1 MLSYANWPSWIDME
15 ALLMI
20 VPETP
25 DGQKHHLSLLPPLLR
40 QSQRM
45 WWTTHRVLP
54 FLSRSN
60 PGHVYLHFI
69 GQMSHSVVL
78 AFTCVVTYKAT
89 WVQKIISWRVPNRYL
104 PPSVKTSPATYMTR
118 PSASHLHCRIT
129 LLWPLLTGI
138 QVDTESRIF

>member
-1 MLSYANWPSWIDME
+1 
-15 ALLMI
+15 
-20 VPETP
+20 
-25 DGQKHHLSLLPPLLR
+25 
-40 QSQRM
+40 M
-45 WWTTHRVLP
+45 WWTTHRVVP

-118 PSASHLHCRIT
+118 PSASHLHYRIT

-138 QVDTESRIF
+138 QVDTETRIFYLSWAFRIEKLLSVEHEVRVCVSVWIWLSCI

>member
-1 MLSYANWPSWIDME
+1 
-15 ALLMI
+15 
-20 VPETP
+20 
-25 DGQKHHLSLLPPLLR
+25 
-40 QSQRM
+40 M
-45 WWTTHRVLP
+45 WRTTHRVLP

-118 PSASHLHCRIT
+118 PSVSHLHYRIT

-138 QVDTESRIF
+138 QVDTETRIFYLSWAFRIEKLLSVEHEVRVCVSV